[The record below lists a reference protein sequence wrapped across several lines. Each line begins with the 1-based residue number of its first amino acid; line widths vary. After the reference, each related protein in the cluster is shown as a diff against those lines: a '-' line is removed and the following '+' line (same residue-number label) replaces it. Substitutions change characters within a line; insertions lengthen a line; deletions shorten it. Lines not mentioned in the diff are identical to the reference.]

1 MKAISSSTFRES
13 SETNARVPANR
24 APKGAKGAKAAKV
37 VGAPSV
43 TVRDVAQLAGVSVST
58 VSRVLNNYADIRDE
72 TRRRV
77 LKAAK
82 ELGYQPNHVARSMV
96 LKKTFTLGL
105 VVSDLSNPFYG
116 ETARIITATA
126 RQFNYEVFV
135 CNTYDDPQVL
145 AQSIKA
151 LRMRRVDG
159 ILCGSAQLGDPVLE
173 ELVTSRFPLV
183 MYNRKLDHP
192 DGHYIVLDNERAGFY
207 ATEHLLSLGHT
218 AIAFVAGHFQ
228 TSTARDRQQGYL
240 AALERWGIPVN
251 PSYIRYGGYDQ
262 WRASVVVQ
270 ELMGGPNP
278 PTALVCANDVMAL
291 GALDAVLRVG
301 IRVPENVSIVG
312 FDDIE
317 VAGHHAIS
325 LTTVAQNKEQMGRL
339 AVEKLVALIDGK
351 INHPLR
357 IVLPPNLIV
366 RGTTGRPPRRGQRA
380 AVQPC

>member
-1 MKAISSSTFRES
+1 
-13 SETNARVPANR
+13 
-24 APKGAKGAKAAKV
+24 
-37 VGAPSV
+37 V
-43 TVRDVAQLAGVSVST
+43 TVRDVARAAGVSAST
-58 VSRVLNNYADIRDE
+58 VSRVLNGYADIRDE

-77 LKAAK
+77 LQAAQ

-135 CNTYDDPQVL
+135 CNTYDDPHVL
-145 AQSIKA
+145 AQSIRA

-173 ELVTSRFPLV
+173 ELVVSGFPLV
-183 MYNRKLDHP
+183 MYNRKIDHP
-192 DGHYIVLDNERAGFY
+192 ASHYIVLDNERAGY
-207 ATEHLLSLGHT
+207 CATEHLLSLGHT
-218 AIAFVAGHFQ
+218 AIAFVAGHSR

-240 AALERWGIPVN
+240 SALKRWGIPVN

-270 ELMGGPNP
+270 ELMGGPDP

-291 GALDAVLRVG
+291 GALDAVLRAG
-301 IRVPENVSIVG
+301 LRVPENVSIVG
-312 FDDIE
+312 VDDIE
-317 VAGHHAIS
+317 VAGHQAIS
-325 LTTVAQNKEQMGRL
+325 LTTVAQNKQEMGRL

-351 INHPLR
+351 IDHPLR
-357 IVLPPNLIV
+357 IVLPPHLIV
-366 RGTTGRPPRRGQRA
+366 RGTTGRPPRRE
-380 AVQPC
+380 